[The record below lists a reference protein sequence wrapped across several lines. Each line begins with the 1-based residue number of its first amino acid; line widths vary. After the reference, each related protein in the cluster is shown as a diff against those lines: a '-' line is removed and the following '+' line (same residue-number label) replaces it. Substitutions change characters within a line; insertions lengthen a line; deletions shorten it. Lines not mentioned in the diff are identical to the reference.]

1 MIQSS
6 FFPII
11 KISTISDIM
20 TPEMYKHSIFLISI
34 LGKIEDVGLV
44 GVAWDV
50 SDTFKNEIIG
60 KTY

>member
-1 MIQSS
+1 
-6 FFPII
+6 
-11 KISTISDIM
+11 M
-20 TPEMYKHSIFLISI
+20 TPEMYKRSIFLISI

-50 SDTFKNEIIG
+50 SDTLKNEIIG

>member
-1 MIQSS
+1 
-6 FFPII
+6 
-11 KISTISDIM
+11 M

-44 GVAWDV
+44 GVAWDIAN
-50 SDTFKNEIIG
+50 TFKNEIIG